1 MFQPLLKIWSIKI
14 YCVKNLIIWIN
25 RHINII
31 ILQEEEKFLINY
43 NKIRKMNKLIQM
55 YSKIKNSFFKIDKIY
70 L

>member
-1 MFQPLLKIWSIKI
+1 M
-14 YCVKNLIIWIN
+14 
-25 RHINII
+25 I

-55 YSKIKNSFFKIDKIY
+55 YSKIFFFFNIGKIY

>member
-1 MFQPLLKIWSIKI
+1 MFQPLLKIRSIKF
-14 YCVKNLIIWIN
+14 YFVKNLIIWIN
-25 RHINII
+25 RHINMI

-55 YSKIKNSFFKIDKIY
+55 YSKIKNSFFNIGKIY